1 MRARRMA
8 TAAAAAAVLLL
19 AGCSNSLPESAGN
32 DTLPSPT
39 KDSSTLRNGTTSPGT
54 ELDIGRTAVVRYRA
68 NPRHDSRISLTVT
81 KVREGKIKDLKR
93 FNLNAPA
100 RRSTVYYVSARVRN
114 TGTGDLSRQ
123 PITLY
128 GKVSDKLV
136 VPPVEFGTTF
146 GRCDHEPLPEKFGKG
161 DRARVCMVML
171 APRHGKIRE
180 VHWRPGKPEPIAWTV
195 R

>member
-1 MRARRMA
+1 MA

-19 AGCSNSLPESAGN
+19 SGCSSSQPETDD
-32 DTLPSPT
+32 DTSPSPT
-39 KDSSTLRNGTTSPGT
+39 KVSTSRHGTTSPGS
-54 ELDIGRTAVVRYRA
+54 ELDIGETAVVRYRA
-68 NPRHDSRISLTVT
+68 DRRHSSRISLTVT
-81 KVREGKIKDLKR
+81 KVREGEIKDLTR
-93 FNLNAPA
+93 FNLDTPA
-100 RRSTVYYVSARVRN
+100 RRSTVYYVSARVRS

-128 GKVSDKLV
+128 GKVSDDLV

-146 GRCDHEPLPEKFGKG
+146 GRCDHEPLPEKFGNG

-171 APRHGKIRE
+171 APRHGKILE
-180 VHWRPGKPEPIAWTV
+180 VHWRPGKPEPIAWKV